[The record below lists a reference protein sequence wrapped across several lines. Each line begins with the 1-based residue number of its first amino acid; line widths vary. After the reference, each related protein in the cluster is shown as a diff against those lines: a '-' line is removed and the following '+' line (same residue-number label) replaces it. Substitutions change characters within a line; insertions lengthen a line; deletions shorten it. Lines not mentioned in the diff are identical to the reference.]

1 MEITG
6 SQLRMEAITGHK
18 EVQFA
23 GGRTTISSLPAISEK
38 QKFSLNLD
46 DGRTGSSAVKETVK
60 RNGIQPD
67 EVRRARHSNR
77 IIEDLGAAVLG
88 RRIRVRQSTQ
98 AGALAANLRAAVRPA
113 VPRPFNA
120 RFSGVAVSQETDFI
134 DFRSNG
140 SITTGDGRK
149 IEFAMNLSVSRTSTT
164 VSLAESSFPWLI
176 DPLVLSFDDGLDSLD
191 QTSFLFDLDGDGT
204 EEEISGLRAG
214 SGFLALDHNED
225 GTVNDGLELF
235 GPLTG
240 SGFGELS
247 NYDDDDNGWLDIRDP
262 AFDQLMVWMNAGGD
276 NERLVSLREAGV
288 GALSL
293 SALSTDFVMKQSD
306 GTVMGEIAR
315 AGLFFME
322 NGEVHSMQEIDLAAR
337 QHASPANDGD
347 AERRSVAADWSRAAS
362 SSSPRLDTI
371 EDAIMAL
378 QQLIIRQRNQMMS
391 FTLRA
396 LVPEEKKESLHERFW
411 RWQEEDD
418 QTRLA

>member
-1 MEITG
+1 MEITR
-6 SQLRMEAITGHK
+6 SQLRMEAITGHR

-23 GGRTTISSLPAISEK
+23 RGRTTISSLPAISEK

-46 DGRTGSSAVKETVK
+46 DGKPDSSAVTETVK
-60 RNGIQPD
+60 RSGIQPD
-67 EVRRARHSNR
+67 KVRQGRHRNQ
-77 IIEDLGAAVLG
+77 IIEDMGAAVLG

-98 AGALAANLRAAVRPA
+98 AGVLATRLRAADRTA

-120 RFSGVAVSQETDFI
+120 RFSGVAATHESDSI

-140 SITTGDGRK
+140 SITTGDGRE

-164 VSLAESSFPWLI
+164 ISMAESGFPWLI
-176 DPLVLSFDDGLDSLD
+176 DPLVLSFEDGLDSLD

-204 EEEISGLRAG
+204 EEEIGGLRAG

-225 GTVNDGLELF
+225 GTINDGFELF

-247 NYDDDDNGWLDIRDP
+247 NYDDDANGWLDTRDP

-293 SALSTDFVMKQSD
+293 SALSTDFVMKKSD

-315 AGLFFME
+315 AGIFFME
-322 NGEVHSMQEIDLAAR
+322 NGEVRSMQEIDLAAR
-337 QHASPANDGD
+337 QQAGPANDGD
-347 AERRSVAADWSRAAS
+347 EERLSGAEDWGRTAS
-362 SSSPRLDTI
+362 SAPPRLDTI
-371 EDAIMAL
+371 EDANMVL
-378 QQLIIRQRNQMMS
+378 QRLVIRRRNQMMS

-396 LVPEEKKESLHERFW
+396 LVPEEKKESLLERFW
-411 RWQEEDD
+411 RWQEEND